1 MRAMGIVG
9 RVMALVI
16 VLGLVYV
23 AAGIIANGPVTTY
36 RMITS
41 GDSNIYTFK
50 IFPQRPVVAG
60 GSVSVLDQ
68 GPQASLPGTISFFFA
83 GSQYTANMPDVLART
98 GTQAFIIVQDD
109 RVIYES
115 YMNGASRDTVFNSFS
130 MAKSFTS
137 ALVGVAVDEGKI
149 NSIDDPLIKYV
160 PELQGRGFDNLTLR
174 EMLRMST
181 GIQFKQDADVPVI
194 LHAFQDDDSRQYY
207 TENLQQ
213 LLFNVQ
219 RSEEPVGAAFRYND
233 YYALLE
239 GLILDRVTGDTVAQY
254 TQDKLW
260 QPMGMEYQ
268 AAWGLDSTADGLEKT
283 NTALNARAIDF
294 ARIGLMYLH
303 NGRWNG
309 QQIVSQDWVT
319 QSTTRDPTDQR
330 VWLNSAWWAQNGGY
344 YKYHWW
350 GLTNPDGTYD
360 YMAFG
365 KDGQWLY
372 VSPST
377 NTVVLRLGEGEQF
390 YPWPFAI
397 RALIR
402 SLV

>member
-1 MRAMGIVG
+1 MMRIGG
-9 RVMALVI
+9 SLLALVI
-16 VLGLVYV
+16 VLALVYV
-23 AAGIIANGPVTTY
+23 GAGVVANGPVTTY

-50 IFPQRPVVAG
+50 IFPQRPVAAG

-68 GPQASLPGTISFFFA
+68 GPQTPLPEQVSFSFS
-83 GSQYTANMPDVLART
+83 GSQYTANVPDLLAQT

-109 RVIYES
+109 RVVYES
-115 YMNGASRDTVFNSFS
+115 YMDGASRDTVFNSFS

-137 ALVGVAVDEGKI
+137 VLIGIAVDEGKI
-149 NSIDDPLIKYV
+149 SSIDDPLIKYV
-160 PELQGRGFDNLTLR
+160 PELQGRGYDALTLR
-174 EMLRMST
+174 DMLRMST
-181 GIQFKQDADVPVI
+181 GIQFKQDADVPVL

-207 TENLQQ
+207 TENLSK
-213 LLFNVQ
+213 LLFSVQ
-219 RSEEPVGAAFRYND
+219 RSDEPVGAAFRYND

-239 GLILDRVTGDTVAQY
+239 GLVLDRVTGETVAQY
-254 TQDKLW
+254 TQYKLW
-260 QPMGMEYQ
+260 QPMAMEYP
-268 AAWGLDSTADGLEKT
+268 AAWGVDSTADGLEKT

-294 ARIGLMYLH
+294 ARIGLMFLH

-319 QSTTRDPTDQR
+319 QSTTPDPTDQR
-330 VWLNSAWWAQNGGY
+330 AWLNSAWWPRNGGY

-377 NTVVLRLGEGEQF
+377 NTVVLRLGEGDQF

-397 RALIR
+397 RAMIR
-402 SLV
+402 SLP